1 MQQIL
6 CFFVAIFMFSS
17 LFATSAKALSEKQ
30 KYREAKQN
38 LNNVGREIV
47 NYVESNNGEIE
58 INETAYLKSMFSL
71 NNSCEI
77 VGAIFNYDEYI
88 TVVKKTEKEILVKKV
103 YAKQMSQSNRRN
115 TISSLLGFL
124 FAEKDREFYINIVLE
139 EEKDFLNEE
148 LFNKMK
154 ENTVFII
161 GKKGNN
167 VIVSGF
173 ELNLK

>member
-38 LNNVGREIV
+38 LNTVGREIV
-47 NYVESNNGEIE
+47 NNIESNNGEVE
-58 INETAYLKSMFSL
+58 INEKAYLKSMFSL
-71 NNSCEI
+71 DNSCEI
-77 VGAIFNYDEYI
+77 IGAIFNYDEYI
-88 TVVKKTEKEILVKKV
+88 AVAKKTEREILVKKV

-115 TISSLLGFL
+115 TINFLLGFL
-124 FAEKDREFYINIVLE
+124 FTENDREFYINIALE
-139 EEKDFLNEE
+139 EEGDFLNEE

-154 ENTVFII
+154 VNTAFII
-161 GKKGNN
+161 GKKENN
-167 VIVSGF
+167 MIVSGF

>member
-38 LNNVGREIV
+38 LNTVGREVV
-47 NYVESNNGEIE
+47 NHIE
-58 INETAYLKSMFSL
+58 CDEDRIKINEESYLKSISSL
-71 NNSCEI
+71 DKSCEI
-77 VGAIFNYDEYI
+77 IGAIFNYNDCI
-88 TVVKKTEKEILVKKV
+88 DVAKKKENEIIVKKV
-103 YAKQMSQSNRRN
+103 SAKQMNQRNRRN
-115 TISSLLGFL
+115 TVNSLLGFL
-124 FAEKDREFYINIVLE
+124 FDEKDKEIYINIALE
-139 EEKDFLNEE
+139 EDGDYLNNE

-154 ENTVFII
+154 ENTAFVI
-161 GKKGNN
+161 GIKESN

-173 ELNLK
+173 ELNKQ